1 MHLSP
6 MMFNSSPEDVC
17 MVSKLIFGISFFNI
31 ALKLSY
37 SLFHFFLKLAGDEVL
52 VQLAH
57 LPPHSQHLPPTSPSQ
72 VTLALDLHPRNVF
85 LFNSMFFS
93 PSVLSVSAAHQFAV
107 NRWNPQY
114 SGLAS
119 SSSAGGSSGTSSSS
133 MSSSTPS
140 ANAGM
145 PYVCILRTTTTT
157 FGSIWTHFCLV
168 KEFNQSSPTRTYRN
182 LYF

>member
-1 MHLSP
+1 MRESENENSNFFTAINRSSAMHLSP

-72 VTLALDLHPRNVF
+72 VTLALDLHPRHVF
-85 LFNSMFFS
+85 FVQLRILL
-93 PSVLSVSAAHQFAV
+93 PQCSVSVGRAPVCGEPLEPAV
-107 NRWNPQY
+107 
-114 SGLAS
+114 
-119 SSSAGGSSGTSSSS
+119 
-133 MSSSTPS
+133 
-140 ANAGM
+140 
-145 PYVCILRTTTTT
+145 LR
-157 FGSIWTHFCLV
+157 FGIQLLSWRLV
-168 KEFNQSSPTRTYRN
+168 RDQ
-182 LYF
+182 